1 MIVFPAI
8 DIIDGKIVRLE
19 KGEIGS
25 VKSYSDDPVEVAK
38 AFEDG
43 GLEHLHVVDL
53 DRAFKRG
60 CNLRVIEKIA
70 RSTSL
75 SVDAGGGVRSEDD
88 YISFLNA
95 GAKKVNIGSLA
106 VEKREDILS
115 WARKMPGSIILSADL
130 SEGYVALSGWRE
142 KSRIEGIPF
151 IKGYVESGLRYA
163 TVTDIAR
170 DGMLSGPSTDLYKKI
185 RHVTNFGDFCR
196 LASNYTHPYAIYE
209 YLLPDRTEAVV
220 FVLGASIQF
229 SDKIPPIRVPGLLPD
244 AVYTVTCYGNRVQTN
259 DYSASVREYRDLS
272 GLGAANAGIRVELL
286 GDYDCRIL
294 HFQLRK

>member
-185 RHVTNFGDFCR
+185 LSSVPDVF
-196 LASNYTHPYAIYE
+196 LIASGG
-209 YLLPDRTEAVV
+209 VSS
-220 FVLGASIQF
+220 F
-229 SDKIPPIRVPGLLPD
+229 K
-244 AVYTVTCYGNRVQTN
+244 
-259 DYSASVREYRDLS
+259 DLVDLTAA
-272 GLGAANAGIRVELL
+272 GLGGVIVGKAYYG
-286 GDYDCRIL
+286 GRITIKEMKEAECL
-294 HFQLRK
+294 QNV